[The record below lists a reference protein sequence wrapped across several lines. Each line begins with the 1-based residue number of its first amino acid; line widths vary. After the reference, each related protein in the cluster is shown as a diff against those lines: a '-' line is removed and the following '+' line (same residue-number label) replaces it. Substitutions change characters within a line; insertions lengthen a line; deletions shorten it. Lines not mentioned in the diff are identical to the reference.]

1 MREFRNFFALEKYS
15 SFPILYRLYINLAS
29 VNVFKRNIPN
39 IRSDGLVKAANNIEI
54 RQIHRMKYFFSDES
68 VEL

>member
-1 MREFRNFFALEKYS
+1 MREFPNFLPWKNAVIFLC
-15 SFPILYRLYINLAS
+15 INLAS

-39 IRSDGLVKAANNIEI
+39 IRSDGLVEAANNIEI